1 MWYHQALFLER
12 LIAMVDIAAAVMNTT
27 AADAKRSVGSNNTSG
42 CGSHV
47 PGKVQTDGCDAK
59 NKVSPPM

>member
-1 MWYHQALFLER
+1 MAT
-12 LIAMVDIAAAVMNTT
+12 VDITAAVTNIN

-47 PGKVQTDGCDAK
+47 PGKV
-59 NKVSPPM
+59 